1 MSRARRFKESCYFK
15 MLKPGTIL
23 DGKYE
28 ILKETGKGGM
38 SVVYLAMDIRLN
50 KQWAVKEIL
59 RKENNRKN
67 EAAVN
72 SLIAEANL
80 MKDLDHPSFPR
91 VVDIIDSGPA
101 VYIIM
106 DYIEGESLDTVLKEY
121 GPQPEEA
128 VIGWARQLCSALG
141 YLHSLDPPVIYR
153 DMKPANVIVKP
164 EGNIKIIDFGAA
176 KRCSKEE
183 TEDTGVFG
191 TRGYAPPEQYEGHT
205 DARSDIYSLGMTM
218 RCLLAG
224 PEAANCG
231 FPGKP
236 AAKGQEALEAAEVII
251 KRCTREDPKERYQ
264 SCSELLYDLE
274 HPDLITKG
282 YRKKQKKR
290 MRAFVAALIVFVIA
304 LAGGFV
310 CSALSAKITNNNY
323 ENLVNQVDSLSSYKE
338 AVELDPSK
346 TEAYLKIIDHYEDYG
361 FDHSESSYIQGV
373 YNANVSSLD
382 DNEDNFAELNYR
394 MGILYFTL
402 YTEENGSASF
412 SARIQKASSYFEANT
427 VMTADYDEKTLS
439 DCYYQI
445 CSFYKEYVLKTN
457 GDEARK
463 EDYEELLLI
472 IEETLDAI
480 SEESEYDRLALCSAA
495 AALIYDQNNRMADVG
510 VDEQILLN
518 IMEDIYFT
526 ANSLTVQKEQSVE
539 LKNEI
544 INNYDIYVADIER
557 AYENSSKGTSD
568 EEGES

>member
-1 MSRARRFKESCYFK
+1 

-224 PEAANCG
+224 PEAADCG
-231 FPGKP
+231 FPEKP
-236 AAKGQEALEAAEVII
+236 AAKGQEALEAAGVII
-251 KRCTREDPKERYQ
+251 KKCTREDPKERYQ
-264 SCSELLYDLE
+264 SCEELLYDLE
-274 HPDLITKG
+274 HPELLTEE
-282 YRKKQKKR
+282 YRKKQKR
-290 MRAFVAALIVFVIA
+290 RLGIFIAAAVLFVIFSGSGLGLKTA
-304 LAGGFV
+304 SARMINNDYKSLA
-310 CSALSAKITNNNY
+310 
-323 ENLVNQVDSLSSYKE
+323 E
-338 AVELDPSK
+338 AVNSPESYEEAIALKPYETDAYIKLLDYYLENGIFSIE
-346 TEAYLKIIDHYEDYG
+346 EAEKIQSLYNKYSSG
-361 FDHSESSYIQGV
+361 FDKSSAG
-373 YNANVSSLD
+373 
-382 DNEDNFAELNYR
+382 
-394 MGILYFTL
+394 
-402 YTEENGSASF
+402 YTEINYKIGVLFLCIYSDAGSDSDK
-412 SARIQKASSYFEANT
+412 IQKAKPYFKANYT
-427 VMTADYDEKTLS
+427 NTELKEDFACQALS
-439 DCYYQI
+439 DCYYHI
-445 CSFYKEYVLKTN
+445 CAFYVEYVYKTN
-457 GDEARK
+457 GAEAG
-463 EDYEELLLI
+463 EDDYEELLKI
-472 IEETLDAI
+472 IDSMLSGLGEDENAT
-480 SEESEYDRLALCSAA
+480 EYDTL
-495 AALIYDQNNRMADVG
+495 LICNSVFYFLKDQCASMADAG
-510 VDEQILLN
+510 VDEESVLCLLDQIY
-518 IMEDIYFT
+518 ET
-526 ANSLTVQKEQSVE
+526 ADGLYVQRENSLKLQDEILSGYESSRKVMAETFETAQRENA
-539 LKNEI
+539 LK
-544 INNYDIYVADIER
+544 A
-557 AYENSSKGTSD
+557 GG
-568 EEGES
+568 EGG

>member
-1 MSRARRFKESCYFK
+1 MTGI
-15 MLKPGTIL
+15 GTVI

-28 ILKETGKGGM
+28 ILKEIGRGGM

-50 KQWAVKEIL
+50 KQWAVKEI
-59 RKENNRKN
+59 KKKGSGKN
-67 EAAVN
+67 DEIIVN
-72 SLIAEANL
+72 SLLAEANL
-80 MKDLDHPSFPR
+80 MKRLDHPSLPR
-91 VVDIIDSGPA
+91 IVDIIDNG
-101 VYIIM
+101 VTIYVVM
-106 DYIEGESLDTVLKEY
+106 DYIEGESLDKILNEY
-121 GPQPEEA
+121 GAQSEEL
-128 VIGWARQLCSALG
+128 VIGWAKQLCDALG
-141 YLHSLDPPVIYR
+141 YLHSQKPPIIYR
-153 DMKPANVIVKP
+153 DMKPGNIMLKP
-164 EGNIKIIDFGAA
+164 EGNIKIIDFGIA
-176 KRCSKEE
+176 REYKEQNLA
-183 TEDTGVFG
+183 DTTVLG
-191 TRGYAPPEQYEGHT
+191 TKGYAPPEQYSGQT
-205 DARSDIYSLGMTM
+205 DPRSDIYALGMTM
-218 RCLLAG
+218 HHLLTGVDPRNGEIYAPVRQWNPALSEG
-224 PEAANCG
+224 IEIIINKCTEPA
-231 FPGKP
+231 PGN
-236 AAKGQEALEAAEVII
+236 
-251 KRCTREDPKERYQ
+251 RYQ

-282 YRKKQKKR
+282 YKKKQKKR

-346 TEAYLKIIDHYEDYG
+346 TEAYLKIIDYYEDYG

-457 GDEARK
+457 GDEAQK

-518 IMEDIYFT
+518 TMEDIYFT